1 MNRKHLVMMGLG
13 CLLPLIAL
21 TAIFLFQV
29 KVSSILLF
37 GLVLLC
43 PLMHLWMMR
52 DHSKHEP
59 NHKTVETSDLSRS
72 VTKR

>member
-1 MNRKHLVMMGLG
+1 MMALG

-52 DHSKHEP
+52 DHSKHKP
-59 NHKTVETSDLSRS
+59 NHETVETPELTQP
-72 VTKR
+72 VTKN

>member
-1 MNRKHLVMMGLG
+1 MNRKHLALMVVG

-21 TAIFLFQV
+21 TAIFLFQI

-43 PLMHLWMMR
+43 PLLHIWMMR

-59 NHKTVETSDLSRS
+59 SHETVETPELP
-72 VTKR
+72 